1 MKSASAICALMVA
14 IASGLLAQS
23 KPTTLLKVY
32 VGPDGLAHVVDVKGR
47 DKVIRKEREQV
58 GVSSPKLAA
67 DKQTAGWLIESKNCC
82 TSYAIPTRL
91 AIYNDRKKRLLADG
105 LMVYDWCF
113 VDGGLQVAMLPG
125 GARDDSE
132 TSYVI
137 RHSHGT
143 AVAGVGRRAGRCRTA
158 VGKRTR
164 PVTCARVNRCSGIH
178 IAIAYVV
185 LFSWPPNPLVRLR
198 R

>member
-58 GVSSPKLAA
+58 GVSSPKFAA

-113 VDGGLQVAMLPG
+113 VDGGLQVAMSTG
-125 GARDDSE
+125 TVHGMTARHLTLYD
-132 TSYVI
+132 T
-137 RHSHGT
+137 RT
-143 AVAGVGRRAGRCRTA
+143 GRLLQASDGEPDA
-158 VGKRTR
+158 AA
-164 PVTCARVNRCSGIH
+164 PPWAREL
-178 IAIAYVV
+178 AQ
-185 LFSWPPNPLVRLR
+185 
-198 R
+198 

>member
-1 MKSASAICALMVA
+1 MKAAFAICALMVA

-47 DKVIRKEREQV
+47 DKAIRKEREQV

-67 DKQTAGWLIESKNCC
+67 DKQTAGWLIERENCC

-113 VDGGLQVAMLPG
+113 VDRGSQVALSTGTVHGMT
-125 GARDDSE
+125 ARHLTLYD
-132 TSYVI
+132 T
-137 RHSHGT
+137 RT
-143 AVAGVGRRAGRCRTA
+143 GRLLQAWDGEPDA
-158 VGKRTR
+158 AA
-164 PVTCARVNRCSGIH
+164 PLWAREL
-178 IAIAYVV
+178 AQ
-185 LFSWPPNPLVRLR
+185 
-198 R
+198 